1 MLTEEFHFKLSKK
14 EMLDL
19 EKKSIAS
26 GLSKGEVCRLALKT
40 QVLKSN
46 PPKEFYDSLNK
57 VNKLGVNINQLAK
70 IANTNGEIYYDDLNV
85 YYSSIDKLIK
95 DIRNKYL

>member
-46 PPKEFYDSLNK
+46 PPKEFL
-57 VNKLGVNINQLAK
+57 
-70 IANTNGEIYYDDLNV
+70 
-85 YYSSIDKLIK
+85 
-95 DIRNKYL
+95 

>member
-1 MLTEEFHFKLSKK
+1 MLTEEFHFKQTKK

-57 VNKLGVNINQLAK
+57 INKLGVNINQLAK